1 MSRQGLIRI
10 LRSVLP
16 FSRVLE
22 LIPFL
27 YRHEETPMRKSLFSI
42 ATAAML
48 VSGVGLASAQTTT
61 TTTTQWTAA
70 DGTAMTQYSTT
81 QKYQSFSDPALVP
94 TVGMVLPGTVT
105 VYPLPTTVV
114 APASGTYSYSI
125 INNQPV
131 VVDTTTRKVVH
142 TW

>member
-1 MSRQGLIRI
+1 
-10 LRSVLP
+10 
-16 FSRVLE
+16 
-22 LIPFL
+22 
-27 YRHEETPMRKSLFSI
+27 MRKSLFSI
-42 ATAAML
+42 ATAALL
-48 VSGVGLASAQTTT
+48 VSGAGLASAQTTT

-70 DGTAMTQYSTT
+70 DGTAMTQYSTS
-81 QKYQSFSDPALVP
+81 QKYQSFSDPTLTP
-94 TVGMVLPGTVT
+94 SVGMVLPGTVT

-114 APASGTYSYSI
+114 APMPGTYSYSI